1 MKLLLKEGDKFSAEV
16 ETRLEN
22 GRLGYKTLPFIL
34 IRNYGGNVLA
44 ITDQLKPEDKSVI
57 FRAFKLFELRNIKPN
72 DTSWEVIVDEEVK
85 E

>member
-1 MKLLLKEGDKFSAEV
+1 MKLLLKAGDRFSAEV

-34 IRNYGGNVLA
+34 IRNYGEDVLA
-44 ITDQLKPEDKSVI
+44 ITDQLKPEDEGVI

-72 DTSWEVIVDEEVK
+72 DTSLEVIVDK
-85 E
+85 R